1 MRVHSARKEH
11 SKMKRILVA
20 FDGAEP
26 ARRALTTAIELAKGF
41 NALISVV
48 SVVPFHPGR
57 APVDP
62 WDDSEVHAQELE
74 DARAILADAGMT
86 ADLLEPIGDP
96 AQTIE
101 RIAEDGGY
109 DTVVVGSRGLGAVS
123 RFLQGSVS
131 AHVASHAHATVV
143 VAR

>member
-1 MRVHSARKEH
+1 
-11 SKMKRILVA
+11 MKRILVA
-20 FDGAEP
+20 YDGGEP
-26 ARRALTTAIELAKGF
+26 AYRAMETAIDLAEHYG
-41 NALISVV
+41 ADLSVV

-62 WDDSEVHAQELE
+62 WDDAAVHAEILQE
-74 DARAILADAGMT
+74 AKTILAERGMT

-96 AQTIE
+96 ASTIE
-101 RIAEDGGY
+101 RLADDGGF
-109 DTVVVGSRGLGAVS
+109 DTVVVGSRGLNPLS

-131 AHVASHAHATVV
+131 GHVATHAHATVV